1 MKKIIISLVI
11 IDIIAIICFF
21 IVYGPFNYAREFWI
35 TTAMKTMNH
44 KYLAHIFYSEDTIEK
59 VMNKNTISSFDEN
72 TNTSEIKIGEP
83 VNNSIYDAEILD
95 REEGALYKIIEFKH
109 NGYNVFLT
117 AVYDPSRVSLV
128 SSKYLGSY
136 GQLITSICGENGG
149 KVCINA
155 SGFIDEGGRGTGG
168 SPTGTVIQDGK
179 VIWSSGNRTGGFI
192 GFNNDN
198 VLVLTNDSAQNAI
211 KNGMRDAV
219 QFGPFLIVNGKA
231 AKISGNG
238 GWGIQPRAAIGQRK
252 DGIVLFLIIDGNSK
266 GNLDF
271 SGRGGADLN
280 AMIDIFQRYGAYN
293 AANLDGGAST
303 SMARGYTLHNKPLGS
318 GPTGERKLP
327 NAWIV
332 K

>member
-1 MKKIIISLVI
+1 MKKTIIALVI
-11 IDIIAIICFF
+11 IDVIAIICFF
-21 IVYGPFNYAREFWI
+21 IVYGPFSYAREFWI
-35 TTAMKTMNH
+35 TTSMKTMNH
-44 KYLAHIFYSEDTIEK
+44 KYLAHVFYSEDTIKK
-59 VMNKNTISSFDEN
+59 VMNKNTIESFDEN
-72 TNTSEIKIGEP
+72 TNTSEIKIGEV
-83 VNNSIYDAEILD
+83 VNGSIYDEEILK
-95 REEGALYKIIEFKH
+95 REEGQLYKTIQFKH

-117 AVYDPSRVSLV
+117 AIYDPSRVELV

-136 GQLITSICGENGG
+136 GQLITTICGENNGQ
-149 KVCINA
+149 VCINA

-179 VIWSSGNRTGGFI
+179 IIWSSGIGGGGLI

-198 VLVLTNDSAQNAI
+198 ILVLTTESPQSAV

-219 QFGPFLIVNGKA
+219 QFGPFLIMNGKA

-238 GWGIQPRAAIGQRK
+238 GWGIQPRAGIGQRK
-252 DGIVLFLIIDGNSK
+252 DGIVLFLIIDGNNK

-271 SGRGGADLN
+271 SGRGGVTLN
-280 AMIDIFQRYGAYN
+280 DMIKIFQRYGAYN

-303 SMARGYTLHNKPLGS
+303 SMASGYKLLNKPLGS

>member
-1 MKKIIISLVI
+1 MKKIIISLIV
-11 IDIIAIICFF
+11 IDILALICFF
-21 IVYGPFNYAREFWI
+21 IVYGPFSYAREFWI

-44 KYLAHIFYSEDTIEK
+44 KYLAYVFYDNETITK
-59 VMNKNTISSFDEN
+59 VMNNNTISSFDEN
-72 TNTSEIKIGEP
+72 TDASEIKIGIP
-83 VNNSIYDAEILD
+83 VNNSIYDEQILD
-95 REEGALYKIIEFKH
+95 REEGQLYKIIEFKH

-117 AVYDPSRVSLV
+117 AIYDPSRVSLV
-128 SSKYLGSY
+128 STKYLGSY
-136 GQLITSICGENGG
+136 GQLITTICGENKGA
-149 KVCINA
+149 VCINA

-168 SPTGTVIQDGK
+168 SPTGTVIQNGK
-179 VIWSSGNRTGGFI
+179 VVWSSSNKIGGFI

-198 VLVLTNDSAQNAI
+198 VLVLTYDTASNAI
-211 KNGMRDAV
+211 KDGMRDAV
-219 QFGPFLIVNGKA
+219 QFGPFLIVNGKP

-252 DGIVLFLIIDGNSK
+252 DGIVLFLIIDGNNK

-280 AMIDIFQRYGAYN
+280 AMIEIFQRYGAYN

-303 SMARGYTLHNKPLGS
+303 SMALGYKLHNKPLGS

>member
-1 MKKIIISLVI
+1 MKKTIIALIIIDVI
-11 IDIIAIICFF
+11 AMICFF

-35 TTAMKTMNH
+35 TTSMKTMNH
-44 KYLAHIFYSEDTIEK
+44 KYLAHVFYSEDTIKK
-59 VMNKNTISSFDEN
+59 VMNKNTIESFDEN
-72 TNTSEIKIGEP
+72 TNTSEIKIGEV
-83 VNNSIYDAEILD
+83 VNGSIYDEEILD
-95 REEGALYKIIEFKH
+95 REEGQLYKIIEFKH

-117 AVYDPSRVSLV
+117 AIYDPSRVELV

-136 GQLITSICGENGG
+136 GQLITTICGENKGE
-149 KVCINA
+149 VCINA

-179 VIWSSGNRTGGFI
+179 IIWSSGGGGGLI

-198 VLVLTNDSAQNAI
+198 ILVLTTESPQSAV

-219 QFGPFLIVNGKA
+219 QFGPFLIMNGKA

-252 DGIVLFLIIDGNSK
+252 DGIVLFLIIDGNNK

-271 SGRGGADLN
+271 SGRGGVTLN
-280 AMIDIFQRYGAYN
+280 DMIKIFQRYGAYN

-303 SMARGYTLHNKPLGS
+303 SMASGYKLLNKPLGS

-332 K
+332 R